1 MVPNDDKRMPI
12 LHKGRKKFSTEEA
25 VMSIFNANANGK
37 VCSTQP
43 YCCQQNCS
51 FVVDV
56 SNLEEA
62 NDIKCDD
69 LGTWKN
75 VGVQT
80 VYVSVQ
86 FNDDETVESVI
97 LLSKGKP
104 KVMSSTVY
112 KVKKSYW
119 RHLQSTDFSRRI
131 FEIQDFKG
139 KNYIHCLL
147 QYQFDGEEHMVAD
160 SPHGNSKNNSLL
172 YMRTK
177 SGLHKKIKK
186 EAFSH
191 GPNEV
196 FDLLSGDVRLVKS
209 SGSVPRNHQ
218 QISNARKQL
227 CQNKEKDTLFSVME
241 KCKRDQSK
249 SVPFIRRLCAFYA
262 MTVSL
267 KMLNDFAAM
276 KDSSAF

>member
-131 FEIQDFKG
+131 FEIQG
-139 KNYIHCLL
+139 I
-147 QYQFDGEEHMVAD
+147 
-160 SPHGNSKNNSLL
+160 
-172 YMRTK
+172 
-177 SGLHKKIKK
+177 
-186 EAFSH
+186 
-191 GPNEV
+191 
-196 FDLLSGDVRLVKS
+196 
-209 SGSVPRNHQ
+209 
-218 QISNARKQL
+218 
-227 CQNKEKDTLFSVME
+227 
-241 KCKRDQSK
+241 
-249 SVPFIRRLCAFYA
+249 
-262 MTVSL
+262 
-267 KMLNDFAAM
+267 
-276 KDSSAF
+276 